1 MTPEEKPKR
10 TENEEEN
17 PHLHQNWCQ
26 YHLQC
31 SHHRLP
37 FWSRLEPRCDCSTGC
52 CLHLR
57 NSFSIFQQCHLLLLF
72 CELHAV
78 IFFHASGYFIYVFV
92 VIYMIS
98 QEKSR
103 RNRYSSKFLKKT
115 NKQKQITINQKIK
128 FKKWGLFYFFFRE
141 IWSISESQSPLPEE
155 NIMSFWK

>member
-1 MTPEEKPKR
+1 MKKSHLPIQIFSHALIFFFAVSFPRTLRFQLSKKDKKMTPEEKPKR

-57 NSFSIFQQCHLLLLF
+57 NSFSIFQQCHLLLLV

-78 IFFHASGYFIYVFV
+78 IFFMHQ
-92 VIYMIS
+92 VI
-98 QEKSR
+98 
-103 RNRYSSKFLKKT
+103 
-115 NKQKQITINQKIK
+115 
-128 FKKWGLFYFFFRE
+128 LFMY
-141 IWSISESQSPLPEE
+141 L
-155 NIMSFWK
+155 